1 MVQKKKVKNSSS
13 FLTVLKYTGYV
24 LGLIGSGFWAGWYI
38 HGNKLSVEFH
48 EQQMHLYNLHQQID
62 DGYKN
67 DIRQLESEKR
77 ELEKEVYELRKESL
91 KNINHE

>member
-1 MVQKKKVKNSSS
+1 MAQKKKIKNSFS
-13 FLTVLKYTGYV
+13 FLTVLKNVGY
-24 LGLIGSGFWAGWYI
+24 LIGLIGSGFWAGWYI

-77 ELEKEVYELRKESL
+77 VLEKEVYGLRKELL
-91 KNINHE
+91 KDNKHE